1 MANFNK
7 PVIFKL
13 GNESY
18 GVDINLVNSI
28 EKQVNFVP
36 VPNSLPYVKGI
47 MNLRGEIIPLISLKK
62 RFNMEETGEKSEN
75 AIIVKLP
82 QITLALEVDAV
93 EEIHDIPEAAIS
105 QMPQIVQS
113 EELRYFEKVANI
125 NGKLVVL
132 INVEH
137 LLDERALSSI
147 VKLTD
152 DLK

>member
-62 RFNMEETGEKSEN
+62 RFNMEETGEKSDN

-82 QITLALEVDAV
+82 QVTLALEVDAV
-93 EEIHDIPEAAIS
+93 EEIHDIPDTSIS
-105 QMPQIVQS
+105 DMPQIVQN
-113 EELRYFEKVANI
+113 EELRYFEKVATP
-125 NGKLVVL
+125 
-132 INVEH
+132 H
-137 LLDERALSSI
+137 DTLLRWFLYH
-147 VKLTD
+147 KCLYG
-152 DLK
+152 

>member
-1 MANFNK
+1 MANYNK

-62 RFNMEETGEKSEN
+62 RFKMEETGEKSEN

-82 QITLALEVDAV
+82 QVTLALEVDAV
-93 EEIHDIPEAAIS
+93 EEIHDIPETLIS
-105 QMPQIVQS
+105 DMPQIVQN
-113 EELRYFEKVANI
+113 EDLRYFEKVANI

-132 INVEH
+132 INAEH
-137 LLDERALSSI
+137 LLDEREINSI